1 MRTIYKCK
9 ILFLRYAIN
18 IKNERTTY
26 VRKNKCKRVKNLFAK
41 IKNNNNTAFEE
52 LYSKYSKLIYKIA
65 YSILKNKS
73 DAEDVMQLVFEK
85 IYSMDKKNL
94 PTKNETSWIYS
105 VTKNETL
112 NYFKSNRNNINL
124 DDIYEIEDNNQEISK
139 IIDQENYNRLISKLN
154 DNEKEIISLKII
166 SNFSFEEIGKILNM
180 PTGTVKWRYYKAINT
195 LKLLLSNLTM
205 FIISFISSI
214 YALKSTKKIISPIQ
228 EENVIENI
236 VIAADE
242 NQKQQYE
249 KSENTQQN
257 SQEEINTTIIEET
270 NENEVN
276 YPAIGLMGISTV
288 FLMLTIIFSIIFAK
302 YQLKLKKNLS
312 K

>member
-1 MRTIYKCK
+1 MS
-9 ILFLRYAIN
+9 
-18 IKNERTTY
+18 E
-26 VRKNKCKRVKNLFAK
+26 K
-41 IKNNNNTAFEE
+41 IKAKELKELFNQIKSNDDTAFEE
-52 LYSKYSKLIYKIA
+52 FYTKYNKLIYKIA

-73 DAEDVMQLVFEK
+73 DAEDITQIVFEK
-85 IYSMDKKNL
+85 IYSMDKENL

-214 YALKSTKKIISPIQ
+214 YALKSIKKIISPIQ

>member
-1 MRTIYKCK
+1 MSEK
-9 ILFLRYAIN
+9 INVKEL
-18 IKNERTTY
+18 
-26 VRKNKCKRVKNLFAK
+26 KNLFAK

-85 IYSMDKKNL
+85 IYSMDKENL

-154 DNEKEIISLKII
+154 DNEKKIISLKII

-257 SQEEINTTIIEET
+257 SKEEINTTIIEET